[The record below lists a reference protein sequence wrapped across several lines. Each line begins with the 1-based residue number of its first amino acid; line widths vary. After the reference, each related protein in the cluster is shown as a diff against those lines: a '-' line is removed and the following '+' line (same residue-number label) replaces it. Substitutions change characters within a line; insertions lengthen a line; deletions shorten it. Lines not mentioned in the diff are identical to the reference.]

1 MATTTDAPQGDA
13 ENAQPFL
20 TVTRGNPTPEE
31 LAALTAVVS
40 ALAAGQPQETASPA
54 RHSERFWH
62 RRAEFTGFLAQIL
75 LGPAHTISTS

>member
-1 MATTTDAPQGDA
+1 MATTTDAPQGDE

-62 RRAEFTGFLAQIL
+62 RRAQFNVPLKA
-75 LGPAHTISTS
+75 GPGSWRRSRG

>member
-1 MATTTDAPQGDA
+1 MATTTADAPQGDA

-20 TVTRGNPTPEE
+20 SVTRGNPTPEE

-62 RRAEFTGFLAQIL
+62 RRAQFNVPLKA
-75 LGPAHTISTS
+75 GPGSWRRSRG